1 MRVGV
6 FLVHVGGFLCVS
18 EVFWC
23 VSEVKSRQ
31 EPSGIV
37 RNRQEPS
44 KILRNRQEPSGTFKY
59 WLFGGVL
66 KASETILTLS
76 DPRCLCRDSRINTA
90 DRIITFGPGYTPL
103 SRINTG
109 DWTSSAAPLFRHGIS
124 SAAPLFGHGTSSAAP
139 LFGNGTSS
147 AAPLFGHGTSSAA
160 PLFGHGTSSAA
171 PLFRHGT
178 SSAAP
183 LFGHGTSS
191 AAPLFG
197 HGAFGVRGQDPKAL
211 GPPGAAPRGHAGG
224 PRGWGL
230 GRSGGLWAHAGALG
244 VV

>member
-1 MRVGV
+1 MSEV
-6 FLVHVGGFLCVS
+6 FCACRRFFGACRRFFVHVGGFLCVS

-109 DWTSSAAPLFRHGIS
+109 D
-124 SAAPLFGHGTSSAAP
+124 
-139 LFGNGTSS
+139 
-147 AAPLFGHGTSSAA
+147 
-160 PLFGHGTSSAA
+160 GTSSAA

-183 LFGHGTSS
+183 LFGHGTSSAAPLFGNGTSS